1 MVVNLASIMGYSEVG
16 YITEL
21 VPADVSVIAKL
32 HLQTNSEGLGI
43 RGPIE
48 TTCLKKENIYIKL
61 VYMHSTFVFSH
72 SFATKIDYVQSITF
86 AC

>member
-1 MVVNLASIMGYSEVG
+1 MASIMGYGEVG

-61 VYMHSTFVFSH
+61 VYMHSTFVFFPPH

>member
-48 TTCLKKENIYIKL
+48 TTCLKKK
-61 VYMHSTFVFSH
+61 T
-72 SFATKIDYVQSITF
+72 
-86 AC
+86 